1 MCVCVSLSLDLS
13 RRLCFSLSLSTSLS
27 LSLQFAVTLFFED
40 VTPVSQN
47 ASRSTT
53 PQNIASSNTTSG
65 SSEGLSKPTPSNAAQ
80 QQVRRRAG
88 HTLRVPSTYGAVG
101 ARSSQ
106 DDGVQQQQQQGD
118 GDGDGDAEGGTA
130 EMRRATAATSS
141 SGVRASGGG
150 IQRLHR
156 PPSLRPTRPSPRL
169 DEGVRRSRILQ
180 GSVRSTLRMEQSA
193 CRGERDVVGD
203 AEVGKE
209 AEKEV
214 KEEGEEEA

>member
-1 MCVCVSLSLDLS
+1 MRVCVC
-13 RRLCFSLSLSTSLS
+13 LSLSTSLDGCVS
-27 LSLQFAVTLFFED
+27 LSVSLDLSLQFAVTLFFED

-141 SGVRASGGG
+141 SGVGASGGG

>member
-1 MCVCVSLSLDLS
+1 MRVCVC
-13 RRLCFSLSLSTSLS
+13 LSLSTSLDGCVS
-27 LSLQFAVTLFFED
+27 LSVSLDLSLQFAVTLFFED

-141 SGVRASGGG
+141 SGVGASGGG

-193 CRGERDVVGD
+193 CRGEREVVGD

>member
-1 MCVCVSLSLDLS
+1 MRVCVC
-13 RRLCFSLSLSTSLS
+13 LSLSTSLDGCVS
-27 LSLQFAVTLFFED
+27 LSVSLDLSLQFAVTLFFED

-118 GDGDGDAEGGTA
+118 GDGDGDGDAEGGTA

-141 SGVRASGGG
+141 SGVGASGGG

-193 CRGERDVVGD
+193 CRGEREVVGD
-203 AEVGKE
+203 AEVGEE